1 MKSVTGYAK
10 EFLFLLGKMDNF
22 ANTHTHTHT
31 SRRLIFARNILIYK
45 RFAKQISSFLC
56 DLSCT
61 YLSYSKVIDWFPAI
75 LQSYFYPRI
84 IFKT

>member
-1 MKSVTGYAK
+1 MRKNSYFYLAK
-10 EFLFLLGKMDNF
+10 WIILLTH
-22 ANTHTHTHT
+22 THTHTHT